1 MAGVLVFTPVWRGV
15 NPACAAAMG
24 PQVGDGVV
32 WVVDDRNPFPAPD
45 YRNIRVKYQD
55 ARRTVLDG
63 EFSALVTLEADV
75 IPPAGGVAALL
86 ATPGDVVYGA
96 MMLRH
101 GVPLLNLFQWVG
113 TRNTGM
119 SLSNYP
125 AELAA
130 ARRAGT
136 WRVSGV
142 GFGFTLIRRHVLEQI
157 DFRDDANGQACDM
170 PFAEDCL
177 RAGFVAMGR
186 LDVECGH
193 VDEDAGGVVLW
204 PRSAM
209 EGGMLYL
216 VLETVNV
223 MVNGRSVRLV
233 AGSRVMIAPEVA
245 PDLVRAGYVTFG
257 DQRSETGDQR
267 PEIGERGEEIGDRVT
282 GEVELAVAPAVA
294 VEQAV
299 GPRQRKRR

>member
-1 MAGVLVFTPVWRGV
+1 MAGVLVITPVWRGV
-15 NPACAAAMG
+15 NPLCAAAMG
-24 PQVGDGVV
+24 PQVGDGVE
-32 WVVDDRNPFPAPD
+32 WVVDDRNPFPPPD

-55 ARRTVLDG
+55 ARQRVLDG

-75 IPPAGGVAALL
+75 IPPFDGLAMLL
-86 ATPGDVVYGA
+86 ATPGDVVYAA

-101 GVPLLNLFQWVG
+101 GVPLLNLFQHVG
-113 TRNTGM
+113 SRNLGM

-125 AELAA
+125 NELAA
-130 ARRAGT
+130 ARRAGI

-157 DFRDDANGQACDM
+157 DFRDDRDGQACDM

-177 RAGFVAMGR
+177 AAGFEALGR

-204 PRSAM
+204 PGSAL

-223 MVNGRSVRLV
+223 MVDGQSVRLV
-233 AGSRVMIAPEVA
+233 AEEQVELMPQAA
-245 PDLVRAGYVTFG
+245 LDLVRAGYVTPARHIELTNG
-257 DQRSETGDQR
+257 PRKLQNLN
-267 PEIGERGEEIGDRVT
+267 PL
-282 GEVELAVAPAVA
+282 ELAIAPVG
-294 VEQAV
+294 EQAV
-299 GPRQRKRR
+299 GPGGRR